1 MDPLTNSQVTED
13 MAEIVSR
20 SAADLRYIGQSDVIL
35 TGATGFVGQ
44 WLSMSYLSARKA
56 YSLPGRLFAV
66 ARSPHEFEQRMSEA
80 GLADGLVAVP
90 ADVRTLASDS
100 LPEGALIIHAA
111 TPARAS
117 LNSSQPLEMIDIIV
131 RGQSKML
138 EVAEKIKARR
148 FLFLSSGAVYGRQ
161 PHNVVSLKETW
172 EGAPLVGD
180 PANAY
185 HEAKR
190 LAEMLGNI
198 ACSSEGVSFTSARLF
213 AFLAPF
219 LPLDEHFAA
228 GNFLGNASRG
238 ETISISSGGGSIRT
252 YQYGTDMAVWLW
264 AILAR
269 GRPLVA
275 YNVGSDQEIT
285 VRALAELIARQSGS
299 EGNVEIKGTD
309 TESNVTRYV
318 PDVNLVRDELGVSNM
333 VSLGDAIS
341 RTIQW
346 VSQS

>member
-1 MDPLTNSQVTED
+1 

-44 WLSMSYLSARKA
+44 WLSMSYLRARQELALAGKL
-56 YSLPGRLFAV
+56 YAV
-66 ARSPHEFEQRMSEA
+66 ARNPSQFEKDVRKA
-80 GLADGLVAVP
+80 GLADGLVIIQG
-90 ADVRTLASDS
+90 DVRTLSAEGLPHGAS
-100 LPEGALIIHAA
+100 IVHAA

-117 LNSSQPLEMIDIIV
+117 LNSRQPLEMIDIIV
-131 RGQSKML
+131 RGQNNML
-138 EVAEKIKARR
+138 GLARSTNASR

-161 PHNVVSLKETW
+161 PHSVAKIPESW

-198 ACSSEGVSFTSARLF
+198 TCSTGGVSFTSARLF

-238 ETISISSGGGSIRT
+238 EPISISSGGGSIRT
-252 YQYGTDMAVWLW
+252 YQYGTDMSVWLW
-264 AILAR
+264 AMLAR
-269 GRPLVA
+269 GRPLVS
-275 YNVGSDQEIT
+275 YNVGSDQQVSIKT
-285 VRALAELIARQSGS
+285 LAELVARQAGS
-299 EGNVEIKGTD
+299 KTEVKINGVDTDANV
-309 TESNVTRYV
+309 SRYV
-318 PDVNLVRDELGVSNM
+318 PDVSLARDELGVSNM
-333 VSLGDAIS
+333 VDLAEAIQ
-341 RTIQW
+341 RTLEW
-346 VSQS
+346 VTET

>member
-1 MDPLTNSQVTED
+1 MNRFTTSRVTED

-20 SAADLRYIGQSDVIL
+20 SAADLRHIGQRDVVL

-56 YSLPGRLFAV
+56 FSLPGRLYAV
-66 ARSPHEFEQRMSEA
+66 AREPHGFEQRMSEA

-90 ADVRTLASDS
+90 ADVRTLAGDV
-100 LPEGALIIHAA
+100 LPEGASIIHAA

-117 LNSSQPLEMIDIIV
+117 LNASQPLEMIDIIV
-131 RGQSKML
+131 RGQSTML
-138 EVAEKIKARR
+138 GIATKIHAHR

-161 PHNVVSLKETW
+161 PHNVGSLKETW

-198 ACSSEGVSFTSARLF
+198 ACSTEGLSFTSARLF

-269 GRPLVA
+269 GRPLAA

-285 VRALAELIARQSGS
+285 VRALAEMIAVQSGS
-299 EGNVEIKGTD
+299 EGNVEIRGTD

-318 PDVNLVRDELGVSNM
+318 PDVNLVMDELGVSN
-333 VSLGDAIS
+333 VVNLGDAIS

-346 VSQS
+346 VRQS